1 MPHALERS
9 DEVAGRD
16 ELGEQLCVGARSQRD
31 VDLAGRNL
39 VGLGEAAAA
48 AGDAGAAEAALS
60 GALGSS
66 DPAVAGEA
74 AAALGAATA
83 SPVRPCD
90 VEL

>member
-1 MPHALERS
+1 MRDAVARS
-9 DEVAGRD
+9 DEEAGRD
-16 ELGEQLCVGARSQRD
+16 EFGEQFLTHAGSQRD

-39 VGLGEAAAA
+39 VALGEAAAA

-74 AAALGAATA
+74 AAALGVAEATRI
-83 SPVRPCD
+83 SPQQ
-90 VEL
+90 VEI